1 MYSNFLVLKSSFGLG
16 FFQMKTDEQERL
28 IRELEGALQRSALEI
43 DRKLTQQQREYEQ
56 KIQLLVHQLAQTGG
70 TDTNPNSHDK

>member
-1 MYSNFLVLKSSFGLG
+1 
-16 FFQMKTDEQERL
+16 MKTDEQDRL

-56 KIQLLVHQLAQTGG
+56 KIQLLVQQLTHTGG
-70 TDTNPNSHDK
+70 NGVIEASSKDK